1 MAKRQTP
8 FNPNTAGADMPEAQ
22 PMMPKG
28 LSGKLAAQRGGRED
42 TINQLP
48 ASAGKKAPPFPVKTP
63 KK

>member
-1 MAKRQTP
+1 
-8 FNPNTAGADMPEAQ
+8 MPEAQ